1 MSSPLEGE
9 ESRKTHKNVR
19 RRPRAT
25 SACLDCRR
33 RKVRCDVVLRRP
45 CSNCQL
51 DEYDC
56 QVMARRPK
64 RAGSCGACTQQG
76 DGTDFALPT
85 FLVENYPASSST
97 TRLSSGTEAKQEQN
111 DTPTE
116 PTTPRS
122 PGRLGSFN
130 DYVSIMATEMSF
142 LENNGFLA
150 AAAVVVV
157 LQETTVQ
164 RLLIRQRDPQVRG
177 DAIIRLRRC
186 RDTIKKLRGRQTS
199 LGHRADHL
207 DRVLLEIKKDIQH
220 FDNAGRTDEA
230 PCFQIRLWYRHLY
243 RVACSRK
250 RRSQTSHHHH

>member
-1 MSSPLEGE
+1 
-9 ESRKTHKNVR
+9 
-19 RRPRAT
+19 
-25 SACLDCRR
+25 
-33 RKVRCDVVLRRP
+33 
-45 CSNCQL
+45 
-51 DEYDC
+51 
-56 QVMARRPK
+56 
-64 RAGSCGACTQQG
+64 
-76 DGTDFALPT
+76 
-85 FLVENYPASSST
+85 
-97 TRLSSGTEAKQEQN
+97 
-111 DTPTE
+111 
-116 PTTPRS
+116 
-122 PGRLGSFN
+122 
-130 DYVSIMATEMSF
+130 MATEMSF

-230 PCFQIRLWYRHLY
+230 PLLSNTTLVSSPLSCGLLTQATIPDQPSPSLIFDDVINFGNEQLEFEVGVSAKWADYNDATYLQYARKLIPPQSINSSLWQPTPSMEVKPALLLQPHTLLPAHIVVIALRIGPRYWKIPQHPKL
-243 RVACSRK
+243 VMQEAA
-250 RRSQTSHHHH
+250 